1 MIFISINETSNHVRF
16 TKDDYGFL
24 VSLFDGNFIFP
35 ETKRLHLLVS
45 SGLILFTGF
54 SFSGKAFK
62 VSVNG
67 ESVSLR
73 LRIFL
78 KLYNEKSFGDGYLPV
93 YTAPSVSVI
102 FCYIVGGKD
111 NRKNSLHWGFKFYF
125 LKFVEHIM

>member
-1 MIFISINETSNHVRF
+1 M
-16 TKDDYGFL
+16 
-24 VSLFDGNFIFP
+24 
-35 ETKRLHLLVS
+35 LVS
-45 SGLILFTGF
+45 SDLILFTGF

-111 NRKNSLHWGFKFYF
+111 NTKNSLHWGFKFYF
-125 LKFVEHIM
+125 LKFVEHIMWFIFTFPHVQQICIMTEGFLAMLYR